1 MLLNRGGRGGGREV
15 TEEEKVNRRE
25 KMLAEC
31 QEVKHGPRGIVLSLA
46 SIARFD
52 SSADRESI

>member
-1 MLLNRGGRGGGREV
+1 M

-46 SIARFD
+46 SITRFD